1 MPPPPQMGIA
11 PTGLSR
17 SGSNKSVLAAAVIA
31 LRFLQY
37 SGAMILFG
45 SSLFFLYALPPEGHC
60 AAKSRAWPRC
70 LLACGAAL
78 VFSGALLGLVAQSGL
93 LAGSFSEGFKPDN
106 LAAAVTQMNFG
117 ASAIVRAAVAAAL
130 FFFLVFLAPSRLLW
144 MGSAA
149 GGAIISAS
157 LAWMGH
163 GAGTEGAAG
172 HFHLLG
178 DIAHV
183 LAASVWIGA
192 LVAFVFLLLPDSG
205 DTQSDAALYNALRR
219 FSGIGA
225 AAVAVIVLSGLI
237 NSWFL
242 VGPDRLLDFW
252 TTAYGRVL
260 LAKLVAFAGMLGLAA
275 LNRYRLTPALGQALL
290 PGASC
295 AAALLALRRS
305 LFLEMLAALAVL
317 GLVAWLG
324 TLPPITSGL

>member
-1 MPPPPQMGIA
+1 
-11 PTGLSR
+11 
-17 SGSNKSVLAAAVIA
+17 VLAAAVIA

-37 SGAMILFG
+37 SGTMILLG

-60 AAKSRAWPRC
+60 AAKSRAWPRS

-78 VFSGALLGLVAQSGL
+78 VFSGALLGLIAQTGL

-117 ASAIVRAAVAAAL
+117 ASAIVRATVAAGL

-157 LAWMGH
+157 IAWMGH
-163 GAGTEGAAG
+163 GAGTEGATG
-172 HFHLLG
+172 LVHLLG
-178 DIAHV
+178 DIAHA

-192 LVAFVFLLLPDSG
+192 LIAFVFLLFHDSG
-205 DTQSDAALYNALRR
+205 DTRGDAALYNALWR

-225 AAVAVIVLSGLI
+225 VAVTVIVLSGLV

-260 LAKLVAFAGMLGLAA
+260 LAKLIIFAGMLCFAA
-275 LNRYRLTPALGQALL
+275 LNRYGLTPALGKALAL
-290 PGASC
+290 PASR
-295 AAALLALRRS
+295 AAALVALQRS
-305 LFLEMLAALAVL
+305 LVLEMLAALAVL
-317 GLVAWLG
+317 CLVAWLG
-324 TLPPITSGL
+324 TLPPVTSGL